1 MMKYIRLLPAVL
13 ILLAIHQA
21 ALAADSYKIAVIDLQ
36 KCIDGSKEGK
46 RTSEKLNQK
55 KESLQKQ
62 LNEKEQELVQLQEEI
77 EKQNMML
84 SLDAQE
90 NKKREFERK
99 RRDFQYYYQ
108 DLTDEM
114 NKSEAEARK
123 AFLKDLE
130 GIVKK
135 IAQDSHYDM
144 IFERRGGGILFSA
157 DSMDITDKVIQEY
170 DKIKP

>member
-1 MMKYIRLLPAVL
+1 MIKIIRSLLAVL
-13 ILLAIHQA
+13 MLLAIQQT
-21 ALAADSYKIAVIDLQ
+21 ALAADPYKIAVIDLQ
-36 KCIDGSKEGK
+36 KCIDGSKEGQ
-46 RTSEKLNQK
+46 RISEKLNQK
-55 KESLQKQ
+55 KESLQKK
-62 LNEKEQELVQLQEEI
+62 LAKKEQELVALQEEI

-90 NKKREFERK
+90 NNKKDFERK

-114 NKSEAEARK
+114 NKAEAEAK
-123 AFLKDLE
+123 KSFLKDLE

-135 IAQDSHYDM
+135 IADDGHYDL
-144 IFERRGGGILFSA
+144 IFERRNGGIVFASDA
-157 DSMDITDKVIQEY
+157 MDITEKVIEEY